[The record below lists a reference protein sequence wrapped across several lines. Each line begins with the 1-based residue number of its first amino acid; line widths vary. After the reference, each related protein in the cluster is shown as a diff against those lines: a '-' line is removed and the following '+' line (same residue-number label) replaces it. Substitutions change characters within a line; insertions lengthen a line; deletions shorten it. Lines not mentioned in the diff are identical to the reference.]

1 MRKSS
6 PHLIFLNRIKI
17 GKDKLKDLKS
27 KFQYSDF
34 QKSERDFAFVMDKN
48 FEVQEL
54 IKIITD
60 VDKDLIKSIRVFDVY
75 EGENIDKDKKSV
87 ALNVT
92 IQSSKKSLT
101 EEDLNNLNRLII
113 SSVENKTGA
122 KLRS

>member
-1 MRKSS
+1 M
-6 PHLIFLNRIKI
+6 
-17 GKDKLKDLKS
+17 
-27 KFQYSDF
+27 
-34 QKSERDFAFVMDKN
+34 
-48 FEVQEL
+48 QEL

-60 VDKDLIKSIRVFDVY
+60 VDKDLINSIRVFDVY

-87 ALNVT
+87 ALNIT